1 LTIMADGELD
11 HLVYATPD
19 VDATVADLDAKL
31 GVRAVVGGR
40 HVGRG
45 TRNALIG
52 LSEFSYLEILGPDAT
67 QLDVPRPLWFGI
79 DSLSAP
85 RLMTWAIQLGDV
97 ERVMG
102 DAARA
107 GVILGTLAHGSRET
121 ADGSTIR
128 WRLTNPDVMLDD
140 GLVPFLIDW
149 GRSRH
154 PAATAPRGV
163 ALRSLRGEHPDAHRV
178 SRHLAAVGA
187 TLSVA
192 RAPRPALIAH
202 LVGRR
207 GEVEIR

>member
-1 LTIMADGELD
+1 MADGELD

-19 VDATVADLDAKL
+19 VDATVADLEAKL
-31 GVRAVVGGR
+31 GVRPTTGGR
-40 HVGRG
+40 HMGRG

-52 LSEFSYLEILGPDAT
+52 LSEFSYLEILGPDET
-67 QLDVPRPLWFGI
+67 QTDVPRPLWFGI
-79 DSLSAP
+79 DTLTAP
-85 RLMTWAIQLGDV
+85 RLVTWAVQLGDV

-107 GVILGTLAHGSRET
+107 GVMLGTLSHGSRET

-163 ALRSLRGEHPDAHRV
+163 TLRSFRGEHPQAERV
-178 SRHLAAVGA
+178 LRHVAAVGA
-187 TLSVA
+187 SLPIA
-192 RAPRPALIAH
+192 RAKTPG
-202 LVGRR
+202 LVAVLGGKR
-207 GEVEIR
+207 GDVELR

>member
-1 LTIMADGELD
+1 MADGELD

-19 VDATVADLDAKL
+19 VDATVADLEEKL
-31 GVRAVVGGR
+31 GVRAATGGR

-52 LSEFSYLEILGPDAT
+52 LSEFSYFEIIGADPTQPDA
-67 QLDVPRPLWFGI
+67 PRPLWFGI
-79 DSLSAP
+79 DTLSAP
-85 RLMTWAIQLGDV
+85 RLVTWAIQLGDV

-107 GVILGTLAHGSRET
+107 GVILGTLAHGSRQS
-121 ADGSTIR
+121 ADGSTLR

-149 GRSRH
+149 GSSRH
-154 PAATAPRGV
+154 PAASAPRGV
-163 ALRSLRGEHPDAHRV
+163 TLRSLRGEHPEPDRV

-187 TLSVA
+187 SLPVV
-192 RAPRPALIAH
+192 RAARPALVAV

-207 GEVEIR
+207 GEVELR